1 MTQYDASMD
10 RRRFIIR
17 GAQLAASIPFFTSA
31 CVHSANRP
39 TTPLFEISLAQWSL
53 HRALRGKQLDNL
65 DFARSAKQDYDIA
78 AVEYVNQFF
87 MDKARDNA
95 YLADMKRRADDAG
108 VRSLLIMCD
117 SEGNLGDVDAAART
131 KAVENHHKWVE
142 AARYLGCHS
151 IRVNAYSPARAADEQ
166 MKLCAD
172 GLHRLAVFADQ
183 HDINVIVENHGGNS
197 SNGAWLV
204 STIRMA
210 DHRRLGTLPDFG
222 NFLVEAQA
230 NEWYDRYRGV
240 DEMMPFAKGVSAK
253 SHDFDAA
260 GNETQT
266 DYRRMMQIVVNHGYR
281 GHVGIEYEGNV
292 LSEPAGIRATRDL
305 LLRVREELAA

>member
-1 MTQYDASMD
+1 MD
-10 RRRFIIR
+10 RRRFLTR
-17 GAQLAASIPFFTSA
+17 SAWLAASVPFLTST
-31 CVHSANRP
+31 CVHSTGRA
-39 TTPLFEISLAQWSL
+39 TPLFDISLAQWSL

-65 DFARSAKQDYDIA
+65 DFAPSAKSDYGIA

-87 MDKARDNA
+87 MDKARDTT
-95 YLADMKRRADDAG
+95 YLAEMKKRADDAG

-117 SEGNLGDVDAAART
+117 SEGNLGDVDAGARAI
-131 KAVENHHKWVE
+131 AVQNHHKWVE
-142 AARYLGCHS
+142 TARYLGCHS
-151 IRVNAYSPARAADEQ
+151 IRVNAYSQAATPDEQ

-172 GLHRLAVFADQ
+172 GLHRLAEFADR

-204 STIRMA
+204 STIRMGA
-210 DHRRLGTLPDFG
+210 HRRLGTLPDFG
-222 NFLVEAQA
+222 NFLVNAQT

-240 DEMMPFAKGVSAK
+240 EEMMPYAKGVSAK

-266 DYRRMMQIVVNHGYR
+266 DYRRMMRIVVDQGYH
-281 GHVGIEYEGNV
+281 GHVGIEYEGNT

-305 LLRVREELAA
+305 LLRVSAELAA